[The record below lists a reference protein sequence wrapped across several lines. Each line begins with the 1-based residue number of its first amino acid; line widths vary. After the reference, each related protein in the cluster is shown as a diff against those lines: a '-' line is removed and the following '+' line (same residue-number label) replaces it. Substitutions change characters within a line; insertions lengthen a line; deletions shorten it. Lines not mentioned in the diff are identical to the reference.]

1 MMKNHQIFQTALQH
15 NFANF
20 IRKCFETIN
29 PDDDFCAN
37 YISKKNR
44 GAPSLRGA
52 ESDAANQSSS
62 EA

>member
-1 MMKNHQIFQTALQH
+1 
-15 NFANF
+15 ANF

-52 ESDAANQSSS
+52 ESDAATQSSTN
-62 EA
+62 A